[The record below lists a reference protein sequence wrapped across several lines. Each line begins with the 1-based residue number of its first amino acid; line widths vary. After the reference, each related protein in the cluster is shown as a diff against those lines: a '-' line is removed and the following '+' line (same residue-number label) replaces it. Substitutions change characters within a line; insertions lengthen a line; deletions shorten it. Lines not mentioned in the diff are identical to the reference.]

1 MADLLDCANAAA
13 VRKMPGQIVEGC
25 GSGERLKV
33 SRTDRENMSL
43 KWYVVHTYSGFENKA
58 KQNLEERIKALSK
71 VDEFGEIIIPTE
83 DVIELD
89 RGRKRLVKRN
99 FFPGYILVQM
109 DLNDETYHLVRNTP
123 RIIGFVGGGKNPSS
137 IMEDEVDRIK
147 QQMRDGEEHPRM
159 KVQFQEGE
167 TVRVIDGPFTN
178 FQGVVGEVDLERG
191 RLRVLVSIFGRS
203 TPVELDFSQ
212 VEKSG

>member
-1 MADLLDCANAAA
+1 
-13 VRKMPGQIVEGC
+13 
-25 GSGERLKV
+25 
-33 SRTDRENMSL
+33 MSL
-43 KWYVVHTYSGFENKA
+43 KWFVVHTYSGFENKA

-71 VDEFGEIIIPTE
+71 DEEFGEIIIPTE

-89 RGRKRLVKRN
+89 RGRKKRVKRN

-123 RIIGFVGGGKNPSS
+123 RIIGFVGGGKTPSS
-137 IMEDEVDRIK
+137 ILEDEVERIK
-147 QQMRDGEEHPRM
+147 SQMREGEEHPRM